1 MLLKTLIATEI
12 TNEHVKKI
20 EMFLDESNGFHF
32 DLDFLNHFLGNVD
45 FKPLVDW
52 ILSRSSYRVVYE
64 CEDCEDQV
72 EFMAKEKTDHCCIC
86 GNKIEDE
93 SLHEYRTEYKLS
105 NEDIELLRNETIQY
119 YEDKYLLR
127 EYEPTFELLRK
138 EREKLIPFLGSG
150 ISVPL
155 GLPNWKQLLE
165 KLSPTFAKEYHRDM
179 YNDYTSKG
187 DLLKALDHLKEWS
200 IHINTD
206 DQLKEAIIKIIESEL
221 QFGVDEE
228 KHNFYDIIRLNSNLY
243 ITTNYDLCLEE
254 FLSHTV
260 GYRAPLCLRDIDNLR
275 TLLEESSQVL
285 HIHGHIKRKDTMIV
299 SQEDYKKLYEDS
311 ALMFKV
317 NSILAN
323 RPLLYIGFS
332 FTDKF
337 FVDLYTK
344 LGKIVKNHHYIV
356 IANPDL
362 ETARKF
368 NKKNIKV
375 VGLRVAETPDGET
388 DYNDFIMAFRT
399 LVNYI
404 VK

>member
-1 MLLKTLIATEI
+1 METE
-12 TNEHVKKI
+12 
-20 EMFLDESNGFHF
+20 
-32 DLDFLNHFLGNVD
+32 
-45 FKPLVDW
+45 KPLQW
-52 ILSRSSYRVVYE
+52 GGGRTIRILLIWSRSAGKLPFFLQLMCRSVQNR
-64 CEDCEDQV
+64 
-72 EFMAKEKTDHCCIC
+72 
-86 GNKIEDE
+86 
-93 SLHEYRTEYKLS
+93 SLISWAFE
-105 NEDIELLRNETIQY
+105 IQ
-119 YEDKYLLR
+119 D
-127 EYEPTFELLRK
+127 
-138 EREKLIPFLGSG
+138 
-150 ISVPL
+150 
-155 GLPNWKQLLE
+155 
-165 KLSPTFAKEYHRDM
+165 
-179 YNDYTSKG
+179 
-187 DLLKALDHLKEWS
+187 
-200 IHINTD
+200 
-206 DQLKEAIIKIIESEL
+206 
-221 QFGVDEE
+221 
-228 KHNFYDIIRLNSNLY
+228 NFYDIIRLNSNLY

-362 ETARKF
+362 ETAREF

-399 LVNYI
+399 LVNYL